1 MFQSTPK
8 KGAALMIT
16 LKDISVKY
24 KDNTIF
30 NNLNLKIKH
39 REFVGIVGPSG
50 IGKSTLLKL
59 IAGILK
65 QSEGTLEYNK
75 DHSIGYIFQDFAL
88 FDNLSVYKN
97 MEIVLKDR
105 NKIDS
110 LLNKYDMM
118 DRKDAYPDELSG
130 GQKQRLAIARALLLD
145 PKILLIDEA
154 TSALDKDLTQEFM
167 EHMAQLNQQGMT
179 LILITHQESLVD
191 MYCSRKVVFEDI
203 ITKKIP

>member
-1 MFQSTPK
+1 MEH
-8 KGAALMIT
+8 I
-16 LKDISVKY
+16 
-24 KDNTIF
+24 
-30 NNLNLKIKH
+30 LNDK
-39 REFVGIVGPSG
+39 
-50 IGKSTLLKL
+50 
-59 IAGILK
+59 
-65 QSEGTLEYNK
+65 
-75 DHSIGYIFQDFAL
+75 
-88 FDNLSVYKN
+88 
-97 MEIVLKDR
+97 
-105 NKIDS
+105 NKIDT

-167 EHMAQLNQQGMT
+167 EHMTHLNQQGMT